1 MIEWNSY
8 DELPA
13 SKDLAGMC
21 HTELLMLRL
30 KRIHWDEDENGKIQ
44 RIKILLNDNQT
55 IDCGSK
61 GMYFPKKFDFDPE
74 IKI

>member
-1 MIEWNSY
+1 
-8 DELPA
+8 
-13 SKDLAGMC
+13 
-21 HTELLMLRL
+21 MLRL